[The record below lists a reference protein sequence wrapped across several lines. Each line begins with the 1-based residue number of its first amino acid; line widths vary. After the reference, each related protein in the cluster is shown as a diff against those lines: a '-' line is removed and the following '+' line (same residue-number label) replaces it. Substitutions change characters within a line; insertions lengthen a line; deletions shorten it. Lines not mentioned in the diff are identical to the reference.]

1 MLEENPDL
9 NESLDKKLET
19 TLTYRNSGKSVVSC
33 KSDPLRLITTICKHV
48 QERGCEKYGRVVIF
62 VTFMKESHKN

>member
-1 MLEENPDL
+1 MG
-9 NESLDKKLET
+9 
-19 TLTYRNSGKSVVSC
+19 RNSFPGSEGSHGWYSGGK
-33 KSDPLRLITTICKHV
+33 PGHLRLIRTICKLV

>member
-9 NESLDKKLET
+9 NESLDKTLKT
-19 TLTYRNSGKSVVSC
+19 TLTFKNSGKTVASRKPST
-33 KSDPLRLITTICKHV
+33 LRLITTIFKLV

-62 VTFMKESHKN
+62 VTFMKESHNN